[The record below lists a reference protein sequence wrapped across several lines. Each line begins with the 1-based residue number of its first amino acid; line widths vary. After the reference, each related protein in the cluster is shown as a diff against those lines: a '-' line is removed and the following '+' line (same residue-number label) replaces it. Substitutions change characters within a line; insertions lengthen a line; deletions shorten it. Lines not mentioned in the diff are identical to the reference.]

1 MMGIVFFK
9 DVRVSNTI
17 VREPY
22 CKQIKL
28 VGVYRYKILQ
38 PIYLLQVFLETV

>member
-1 MMGIVFFK
+1 MGIALLK

-17 VREPY
+17 VRDPY

-28 VGVYRYKILQ
+28 VGGYRYKILQ